1 VTTATEEVL
10 RRAYSA
16 YNQRDVESALELM
29 SEDVTWPD
37 VGDGGFVHGHDEVRE
52 HWRQQ
57 FSEVDPRIEPLG
69 LRALD
74 DGRVGV
80 DVRQV
85 VRSPDGELISDD
97 RLLHA
102 YTLREGLIERMEIVA
117 DAGPG

>member
-1 VTTATEEVL
+1 VTAGADQIL
-10 RRAYSA
+10 RRAYAA
-16 YNQRDVESALELM
+16 YNKRDVELAVALM
-29 SEDVTWPD
+29 TTDVTWPD

-57 FSEVDPRIEPLG
+57 FRDVDPTIEPLG
-69 LRALD
+69 VRQLD

-80 DVRQV
+80 DVHQV
-85 VRSPDGELISDD
+85 VRTTDGELISDE

-117 DAGPG
+117 DPGST